1 MNITEE
7 KFLELIKALPAN
19 ENCPIRKSLE
29 LFNGKWRT
37 WVLFELCK
45 KPSYRFG
52 ELRKAIPKITN
63 TMLTSTLRDLEEMGI
78 IERKQFNEVPPH
90 VEYSLTESGH
100 ALSPVFYEIAK
111 WADKYLPKEDSSK

>member
-7 KFLELIKALPAN
+7 KFIELIKSLPAN

-37 WVLFELCK
+37 WILFELCK

-100 ALSPVFYEIAK
+100 ALAPVFYEIAK
-111 WADKYLPKEDSSK
+111 WAGKYLPKEDTAK

>member
-1 MNITEE
+1 MKLTEE
-7 KFLELIKALPAN
+7 NFLQSLIELPAN

-45 KPSYRFG
+45 KPSFRFG
-52 ELRKAIPKITN
+52 EIKKAIPKITN
-63 TMLTSTLRDLEEMGI
+63 TMLTSTLRDLEEAGI
-78 IERKQFNEVPPH
+78 VKREQFNEIPPR

-100 ALSPVFYEIAK
+100 ALLPVFLEIAK
-111 WADKYLPKEDSSK
+111 WAENYLPKE